1 MYTLYYSPGAASLAV
16 HWMLI
21 ELGVPHELRKVDME
35 AGEHRGPAY
44 QKLNPNSLVPTMI
57 VDGTPLYESAALL
70 MLLAERHPQ
79 AGFAPPAG
87 SPQRGPYIT
96 WMFHLSN
103 TLQAAYRD
111 WFYPDRQAGAA
122 NAEAIK
128 ASNRV
133 KIEACW
139 DRVEAQIRAGGPYL
153 VGDRVGAVDFLATM
167 LMRWSR
173 NMPKPATEWG
183 TLSNYA
189 ARMKARPSFKT
200 LYAREGLTEWA

>member
-1 MYTLYYSPGAASLAV
+1 MYTLYYSPGSASFAV

-21 ELGVPHELRKVDME
+21 ELGVPHELKKVDLE
-35 AGEHRGPAY
+35 AGEHRKPEY
-44 QKLNPNSLVPTMI
+44 LKLNPNGFVPTLI
-57 VDGTPLYESAALL
+57 VDGTPLFESAALL

-79 AGFAPPAG
+79 AGFAPPVG
-87 SPQRGPYIT
+87 SPQRGLYTT

-111 WFYPDRQAGAA
+111 WFYPDQQAGAGCA
-122 NAEAIK
+122 DAVKEGAR
-128 ASNRV
+128 A

-139 DRVEAQIRAGGPYL
+139 DRLETQINAGGPYIAD
-153 VGDRVGAVDFLATM
+153 DRVGAVDFLGTM

-173 NMPKPATEWG
+173 NMPKPATEWA
-183 TLSNYA
+183 TLANYV
-189 ARMKARPSFKT
+189 ARMKARSSFKT

>member
-21 ELGVPHELRKVDME
+21 ELGVPHELKKVDME
-35 AGEHRGPAY
+35 AGEHRRPEY
-44 QKLNPNSLVPTMI
+44 LKLNPNGFVPAMI

-79 AGFAPPAG
+79 AGFAPAPG
-87 SPQRGPYIT
+87 NPQRGPYIT

-103 TLQAAYRD
+103 TLQAAYKD
-111 WFYPDRQAGAA
+111 WFYPERPAGSDAVEGA
-122 NAEAIK
+122 K
-128 ASNRV
+128 ASARAR
-133 KIEACW
+133 IEACW
-139 DRVEAQIRAGGPYL
+139 DRVEAQIRSGGPYL
-153 VGDRVGAVDFLATM
+153 VGDRVGAADFLATM

-173 NMPKPATEWG
+173 NMPKPATEWP
-183 TLSNYA
+183 TLANYV
-189 ARMKARPSFKT
+189 ARMKTRPSFKT

>member
-16 HWMLI
+16 HWMLV
-21 ELGVPHELRKVDME
+21 ELGAPHELKKLDLE
-35 AGEHRGPAY
+35 AGDQRKPEY
-44 QKLNPNSLVPTMI
+44 LKLNPNGFVPTLI

-79 AGFAPPAG
+79 AGFAPPVG
-87 SPQRGPYIT
+87 DPRRGEYLS

-103 TLQAAYRD
+103 TLQAAFRD
-111 WFYPDRQAGAA
+111 WVYEERQADAGVADAVKAGA
-122 NAEAIK
+122 
-128 ASNRV
+128 RTR
-133 KIEACW
+133 IEAAW
-139 DRVEAQIRAGGPYL
+139 DRIVAQLRSGGPCL
-153 VGDRVGAVDFLATM
+153 LGDRVWAVDFLVTM

-173 NMPKPATEWG
+173 NMPKPATEWPAIAG
-183 TLSNYA
+183 YV